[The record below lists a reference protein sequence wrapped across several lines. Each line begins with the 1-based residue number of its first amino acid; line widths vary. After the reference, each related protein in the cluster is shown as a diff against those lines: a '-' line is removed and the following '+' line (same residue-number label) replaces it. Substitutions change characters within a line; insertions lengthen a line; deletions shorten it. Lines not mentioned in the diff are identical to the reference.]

1 MTLKERY
8 DAVLEWFEAH
18 EKAPRS
24 ELAFTNPFQ
33 LIVSVVLSAQCT
45 DKRVNMGTPV
55 LFSRY
60 PGPEQMAQAPVEDI
74 LEIIHS
80 VSYPNSKAAHLK
92 GLSQKLVSDFGGR
105 VPGSIEELM
114 TLPGVGRKTAN
125 VVASILYEE
134 PVIAVDTHV
143 FRVSHRL
150 GLSNGKTPYDVEKDL
165 EKHIPADVRASS
177 HHYLLLHG
185 RYVCT
190 ARAPKCPECEL
201 RACCKY
207 FKDNA

>member
-45 DKRVNMGTPV
+45 DKRVNMVTPA

-60 PGPEQMAQAPVEDI
+60 PGPELMAAAPVEDI
-74 LEIIHS
+74 LEMIHS

-92 GLSQKLVSDFGGR
+92 GLAQKLVSDFGGK
-105 VPGSIEELM
+105 VPDSIEELM
-114 TLPGVGRKTAN
+114 TLPGAGRKTAN
-125 VVASILYEE
+125 VVASILYDE

-143 FRVSHRL
+143 YRVSHRL
-150 GLSNGKTPYDVEKDL
+150 PGGRTRQLAPL
-165 EKHIPADVRASS
+165 PAAARALCLHGPRSEMPGVRAEG
-177 HHYLLLHG
+177 LLQIL
-185 RYVCT
+185 
-190 ARAPKCPECEL
+190 
-201 RACCKY
+201 
-207 FKDNA
+207 